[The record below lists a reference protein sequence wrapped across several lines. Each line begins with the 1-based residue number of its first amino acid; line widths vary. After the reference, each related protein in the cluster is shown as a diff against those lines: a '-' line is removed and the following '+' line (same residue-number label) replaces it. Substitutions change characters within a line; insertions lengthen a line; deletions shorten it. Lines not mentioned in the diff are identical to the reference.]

1 MKSAIIDFEPIFTKW
16 EQRFFIKKAFKK
28 IKSSVMVNE
37 KEILIYKIPVVEE
50 YPSEKMMFRFISH
63 LKDEKIDTII
73 LSDRAKLL
81 PVSSMLKNHFK
92 FYDGNSVINYKLY
105 DILRKCAESQ
115 CLELCDATLILATN
129 KPDVAKEFI
138 LKVYKH
144 VKRIKI
150 KTENPTFF
158 SDLTSFFLYE
168 YGLFIETARQIKKQ
182 EKDIFILFD
191 GTCELADVSFNSENK
206 TEILFSAKNIFREIM
221 PYVKLNQNT
230 LEFLIHQLYGN
241 LSTHSVKSF
250 FKAYS
255 VRVIKLIK

>member
-1 MKSAIIDFEPIFTKW
+1 MKSAIIHYEPIFTKW

-28 IKSSVMVNE
+28 VKSTIMVNK
-37 KEILIYKIPVVEE
+37 KEVLVYKLPVTEE
-50 YPSEKMMFRFISH
+50 NPSEKMMLRFLSY
-63 LKDEKIDTII
+63 LKKENIDSVL
-73 LSDRAKLL
+73 LSDRAKSL
-81 PVSSMLKNHFK
+81 PVSSMLKGHFK
-92 FYDGNSVINYKLY
+92 FFDGNSVINYKLY
-105 DILRKCAESQ
+105 DILRKCAESAGT
-115 CLELCDATLILATN
+115 ELNDATLTLITN

-144 VKRIKI
+144 IKRIKI
-150 KTENPTFF
+150 KTENPTLF

-168 YGLFIETARQIKKQ
+168 YGLFIEIVGQVKKQ
-182 EKDIFILFD
+182 EKDIVILFD
-191 GTCELADVSFNSENK
+191 GSCDMADISFNNENT

-230 LEFLIHQLYGN
+230 LEFLIYQLYGN
-241 LSTHSVKSF
+241 ISTQSVKSF